1 MPDTSTC
8 FRHFVFLYVCFLKFA
23 KRSAMNSFFKQLS
36 TVFYALAAGQLL
48 FCAVAVFLRYQG
60 TAAFD
65 EASLQN
71 ATLTMVT
78 PFLALGAF
86 TAAWFVHKMRSA
98 QGMNLKGV
106 KEKSMHY
113 RTTVLLRSAMIEGGN
128 IILLVAYLLS
138 GRPIHLGWFVAGM
151 LLFFYFRPSPANFVR
166 DYQLSFDEAK
176 QLTKDTN

>member
-1 MPDTSTC
+1 M
-8 FRHFVFLYVCFLKFA
+8 FVFQKFV

-36 TVFYALAAGQLL
+36 TIFYALAAGQLL

-65 EASLQN
+65 EASTQN
-71 ATLTMVT
+71 STLTMVT
-78 PFLALGAF
+78 PFLALAAF
-86 TAAWFVHKMRSA
+86 TAAWFVHKMRTN
-98 QGMNLKGV
+98 QGMNQKTLS
-106 KEKSMHY
+106 EKTMHY

-138 GRPIHLGWFVAGM
+138 GRPIHLAWFVAGM
-151 LLFFYFRPSPANFVR
+151 LLFFYFRPSPANLVR

-176 QLTKDTN
+176 QLTKDN